1 MRKNG
6 RWSQDDQRRVALP
19 AARPPLDP
27 PDGLDEPERAIW
39 QGIVSKL
46 PGDWFAPEA
55 VPLLKELVRHVRNAD
70 DLAVDLASVRAG
82 RKLIEAAELTE
93 AERLAQLKTS
103 STALH
108 ALLRAQGYQSERIGN
123 LATKLRLTNQSKDLV
138 TAAARKRAD
147 QRPTPQAKP
156 WDDWKNDDAD
166 TSGTRN

>member
-19 AARPPLDP
+19 PARAPLDP
-27 PDGLDEPERAIW
+27 PPGLDEPERAIW
-39 QGIVSKL
+39 QGIVAKL

-55 VPLLKELVRHVRNAD
+55 IPLLKELVRHVRNAD
-70 DLAVDLASVRAG
+70 DLAIDLASVRAG
-82 RKLIEAAELTE
+82 RKLIEAAELTVP
-93 AERLAQLKTS
+93 ERTAQLRDNSK
-103 STALH
+103 ALH

-147 QRPTPQAKP
+147 QRPTTAAAKP
-156 WDDWKNDDAD
+156 WEDWRNDDPEA
-166 TSGTRN
+166 TKQ